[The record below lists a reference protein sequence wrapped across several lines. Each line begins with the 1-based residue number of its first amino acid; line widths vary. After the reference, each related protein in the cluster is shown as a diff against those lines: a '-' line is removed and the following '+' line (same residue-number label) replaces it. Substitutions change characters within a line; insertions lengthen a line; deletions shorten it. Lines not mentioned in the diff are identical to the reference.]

1 MTDSPFLDSHQ
12 LPVSLDLGGFSHS
25 FAGGRG
31 SGSMAENEG
40 CRGDIIK
47 IRGSKRGRKLAVQKL
62 NTLLRRL
69 KPFLTSR

>member
-1 MTDSPFLDSHQ
+1 
-12 LPVSLDLGGFSHS
+12 
-25 FAGGRG
+25 
-31 SGSMAENEG
+31 MAENEG